1 MEYNWED
8 FEDGPT
14 PKPGEGIHVTLNTR
28 CKLFFN
34 RHALSALGDPD
45 GVALMFDRRRGVI
58 GVKASPL
65 NRKSA
70 YKLWDKESGNGRSA
84 SGQMISAKGFCVRYG
99 IAPEQILA
107 FTTAQVRD
115 GILILDLNE
124 VRSAEKA
131 KRK

>member
-1 MEYNWED
+1 
-8 FEDGPT
+8 
-14 PKPGEGIHVTLNTR
+14 
-28 CKLFFN
+28 
-34 RHALSALGDPD
+34 
-45 GVALMFDRRRGVI
+45 MFDRRRGVI

-70 YKLWDKESGNGRSA
+70 YKLWDKESGNGRPA
-84 SGQMISAKGFCVRYG
+84 SGQMISAKGFCVRYS

-131 KRK
+131 KRT